1 MNPAVMRGLAAS
13 LMLSLLLAL
22 LLAGPPARGQDYR
35 IETFV
40 EGVSFPW
47 SIAFLPDGEFLLT
60 ERDGRLR
67 RISADG
73 ELSEPLAGV
82 PVVFARS
89 QAGLFDVLPDPD
101 FAASGVLYLS
111 YAHGDDKANTPR
123 VARARLVGDRLE
135 DLEVIFSGTPMQRT
149 AAHYGGRLAF
159 LPDGT
164 LLFTTGDGFN
174 YREDAQRL
182 NNTRGKTIRI
192 HPDGS
197 IPDDNP
203 FVGDP
208 DALDSIWTYGH
219 RNAQGLV
226 VTSDGRVYQHEH
238 GPQGGD
244 ELNQLQAGRNYGWP
258 VITHGIDY
266 TGARIS
272 PFSAYPGM
280 EQPLVD
286 WTPSIAPSG
295 LDYYDGEAFPAWR
308 GQLFV
313 GALAEQSIR
322 RVTLTAD
329 AAVDHGKVFE
339 EIGSRVRDI
348 RSGPDG
354 FLYVLTDQ
362 ADGRVLRIRPTP

>member
-1 MNPAVMRGLAAS
+1 MNPASTRG
-13 LMLSLLLAL
+13 LSLLLVIFSLIA
-22 LLAGPPARGQDYR
+22 ATSAAAQNYR
-35 IETFV
+35 IETFA
-40 EGVSFPW
+40 EGIAFPW
-47 SIAFLPDGEFLLT
+47 SIAFLPDGSYLLT

-67 RISADG
+67 R
-73 ELSEPLAGV
+73 LSESGTVSEPIAGV
-82 PVVFARS
+82 PPVFARS

-101 FAASGVLYLS
+101 FVETGVIYLS
-111 YAHGDDKANTPR
+111 YAHGDDRANTPR
-123 VARARLVGDRLE
+123 VARARLIEDRLE
-135 DLEVIFSGTPMQRT
+135 DLEVIFSGTPKQRT

-182 NNTRGKTIRI
+182 DNTRGKTIRI
-192 HPDGS
+192 RPDGG
-197 IPDDNP
+197 IPADNP
-203 FVGDP
+203 FVGNP

-226 VTSDGRVYQHEH
+226 VTPDGRVFQHEH

-244 ELNQLQAGRNYGWP
+244 ELNRLQTGRNYGWP

-272 PFSAYPGM
+272 PFTEYPGM

-286 WTPSIAPSG
+286 WTPSTAPSG
-295 LDYYDGEAFPAWR
+295 LTYYDGEAFPDWR

-313 GALAEQSIR
+313 GALAERSIR
-322 RVTLTAD
+322 RVSLTAD
-329 AAVDHGKVFE
+329 GAIDHGKVFE
-339 EIGSRVRDI
+339 EISSRVRDV
-348 RSGPDG
+348 RTGPDG
-354 FLYVLTDQ
+354 FIYVLTDE
-362 ADGRVLRIRPTP
+362 ADGKVLRIRPAQ